1 MELLNQPFNGQ
12 LGDRLIKLLDS
23 PDYKTLNI
31 IVAFAKNSGVLRIK
45 DALEKFRKRGGTVNV
60 YVGVDLGGTSYEAL
74 TALLLHTDS
83 LYVVHTEK
91 GQTFHTKIYQFVG
104 NDKGLVVVGSHNL
117 TAGGLWTNFES
128 SVLVPVSGA
137 NRNDTDLEKG
147 VNDYIGALT
156 SLNDSFMPIKAQPDL
171 DALLA
176 NGYIFKE
183 VAERVRRAN
192 SYSKTEGQTRLFGNG
207 APAKLPRVI
216 TPKDVLAK
224 LPPSDTS
231 KQIPATSTP
240 SESVVIPRGDEGM
253 TIWFETRAMT
263 GGSRNILDL
272 SKRSLVEFGDPTGTI
287 FELEDPDFMRGA
299 VEFFGLNPASTDE
312 TKELS
317 INFEGIDY
325 SGNKILFPEGTKAN
339 GTWRLQLKGVTSSGE
354 RITES
359 FKAKE
364 EGYYLQ
370 SKIITFTKVQDDYY
384 YLSVFPDSELENFK
398 SASRLVARNGAS
410 TTAKLLGLV

>member
-12 LGDRLIKLLDS
+12 LGDRLINLLDS
-23 PDYKTLNI
+23 PDYQTLNI

-45 DALEKFRKRGGTVNV
+45 GALEKFRKRGGTVNV

-104 NDKGLVVVGSHNL
+104 NDKGLVVIGSHNL

-128 SVLVPVSGA
+128 SVLVPVDGS
-137 NRNDTDLEKG
+137 NRTDTDLEKG

-156 SLNDSFMPIKAQPDL
+156 SLKDSFMPIKTQADL
-171 DALLA
+171 DTLLA

-192 SYSKTEGQTRLFGNG
+192 SYTRTEGQTRLFGKG

-224 LPPSDTS
+224 RPPSGTT
-231 KQIPATSTP
+231 KQIPSPSTP
-240 SESVVIPRGDEGM
+240 PESVIIPRGDEGM

-272 SKRSLVEFGDPTGTI
+272 SKRSLVEHGDPRGTI
-287 FELEDPDFMRGA
+287 FELDEPDFMRGA
-299 VEFFGLNPASTDE
+299 VEFFGLNPTSTDE
-312 TKELS
+312 TKDLS

-325 SGNKILFPEGTKAN
+325 SGNKILFPEGEKAN

-359 FKAKE
+359 FKAKDQ
-364 EGYYLQ
+364 GHYLQ